1 MKRTIL
7 LSSLILLIIQITS
20 AQDTKTIGLS
30 LHQCVKQAVEN
41 NVNVKTARLDKEKSG
56 YKKEESRA
64 ALLPKINLAGN
75 IQDNLALMTTVIPG
89 DFIGQPGK
97 DVALQM
103 GSRFNSSAS
112 LTINQIIYNRTAAL
126 ALEISKKS
134 EALSELG
141 VEKASEEIAAE
152 VARLYFLTVTTAE
165 QQKLIEGNI
174 AREEK
179 LKNIALVMLQNG
191 IGKQVD
197 LDRVVVN
204 LENYFT
210 QLSNTQATVEQQLNM
225 MKYLLDLPLE
235 QGIFLTDKADT
246 LLLQTSPTSISNF
259 SDHVDIRLLESQ
271 QELNMLNQK
280 TIKSGYLPT
289 VSVAGLVAYQGLKKE
304 FKDYYSGT
312 GKSYPYSYINLSISM
327 PLFDGFEKRSKSRQS
342 RMEYEKTA
350 EKIHATKESFSMNY
364 INAMNNYLNNKNNVT
379 RQQKNLKL
387 AEKVS
392 GETSLK
398 YREGLATVTNILQDE
413 ISLSNAQA
421 GYLTALYNFKDAEV
435 KIMSLNG
442 NIKDLYSK

>member
-1 MKRTIL
+1 
-7 LSSLILLIIQITS
+7 
-20 AQDTKTIGLS
+20 
-30 LHQCVKQAVEN
+30 
-41 NVNVKTARLDKEKSG
+41 VKTARLDKEKSG

-64 ALLPKINLAGN
+64 ALLPKINLSGSV
-75 IQDNLALMTTVIPG
+75 QDNLALMTTVIPG

-97 DVALQM
+97 NVALQM

-112 LTINQIIYNRTAAL
+112 ISLNQIIYNRTVSL

-134 EALSELG
+134 EILSELG

-152 VARLYFLTVTTAE
+152 VARLYFLALTTSE

-174 AREEK
+174 LREEK
-179 LKNIALVMLQNG
+179 LKNISQVMLQNG

-204 LENYFT
+204 LENYYT
-210 QLSNTQATVEQQLNM
+210 QLSNTQSAEEQQLNM

-235 QGIFLTDKADT
+235 QKIILTDKADT
-246 LLLQTSPTSISNF
+246 LLLQTAPATMSDF
-259 SDHVDIRLLESQ
+259 SGHVDMRLLESQ
-271 QELNMLNQK
+271 QQLNLLSQK

-289 VSVAGLVAYQGLKKE
+289 VSVSGLFAYQGLKSQI
-304 FKDYYSGT
+304 KDFYSGP
-312 GKSYPYSYINLSISM
+312 GKSYPYSYFTVNISV

-342 RMEYEKTA
+342 KMEYQKTQ
-350 EKIHATKESFSMNY
+350 EKIHSTKESFSMNY
-364 INAMNNYLNNKNNVT
+364 TNAMNNYLNNKNNVI

-392 GETSLK
+392 GETALK
-398 YREGLATVTNILQDE
+398 YREGLATVTNIMQDE
-413 ISLSNAQA
+413 IGLSNAQA